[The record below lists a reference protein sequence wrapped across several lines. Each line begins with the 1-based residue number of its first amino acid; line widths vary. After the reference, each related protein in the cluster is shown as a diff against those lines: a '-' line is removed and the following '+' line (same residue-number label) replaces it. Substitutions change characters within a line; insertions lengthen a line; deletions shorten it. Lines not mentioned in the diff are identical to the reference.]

1 MMKIFIMR
9 HGEAQHYAASDAER
23 ALTDRG
29 RNESVA
35 VARAGVTQKNLTQ
48 FDKVLVSPYLRA
60 QQTWQEISHHFSSP
74 DVETCDD
81 ITPYGKSEMV
91 FEYVAACV
99 EAEQWESVLLVSHL
113 PLVGYL
119 VSEFVPE
126 MVPPMFPTSGLVCI
140 EYDPQIRKGNVVWNI
155 HP

>member
-1 MMKIFIMR
+1 MKIFIMR

-23 ALTDRG
+23 ALTERG
-29 RNESVA
+29 RSESVA
-35 VARAGVTQKNLTQ
+35 VARAGVNQKEVTS

-60 QQTWQEISHHFSSP
+60 QQTWQEIATYFSSQ
-74 DVETCDD
+74 DVEICDD
-81 ITPYGKSEMV
+81 ITPYGQSEMV
-91 FEYVAACV
+91 FEYVSARA
-99 EAEQWESVLLVSHL
+99 EAEKWQSVLLVSHL

-119 VSEFVPE
+119 VSEFVPD

-140 EYDPQIRKGNVVWNI
+140 DYQPQSRKGEVLWNI